1 MADLDQQQ
9 PNQQQPNQQQQ
20 SDLGTLTPWGWVP
33 ARAMSNLWQLLIT
46 EPEMSPPAERS
57 VADYAG
63 APMDVL
69 AGLLHRLGMPIP
81 GAAAPYN
88 LNVWRPAASVPFSSQ
103 NIRGLL
109 DSLSSANPPTNAL
122 LRGSGRPGPL

>member
-1 MADLDQQQ
+1 MADLDEKQ
-9 PNQQQPNQQQQ
+9 PDQQQQQ
-20 SDLGTLTPWGWVP
+20 SGVGTLTPWGWVP

-46 EPEMSPPAERS
+46 EPNMSPSAERS

-63 APMDVL
+63 APMDAF

-81 GAAAPYN
+81 GASAPYN
-88 LNVWRPAASVPFSSQ
+88 LDVWRPAASVPLSSQ

-122 LRGSGRPGPL
+122 LRGGGRPGPL